1 MGYSNETNLRLPPYR
16 QKSAPDF
23 TEGRI
28 AWRTSMGFEGM
39 FSQLIECSVPI
50 PGYPSHLEKEC
61 QSTGEK

>member
-1 MGYSNETNLRLPPYR
+1 
-16 QKSAPDF
+16 
-23 TEGRI
+23 
-28 AWRTSMGFEGM
+28 MGFEGM